1 MKKIVSVNSL
11 RFIIVLF
18 AALVV
23 TRPGFSSASAVPT
36 ELQSADRVFV
46 MMAER
51 VELMRDVALDKWLR
65 RAPIEDKE
73 REAIVLKNARAEA
86 AREGVLY
93 VDALFRAQIEI
104 AKNEQRRHQMRW
116 AAHGLERG
124 LPPVV
129 NLQQLRKK
137 LDEQSQVFIPAL
149 NDALPSFRDGALYP
163 QLRGLLNTRLRSLPA
178 SERALLWEAV
188 RQLRFAPR
196 RNTPPVETGT
206 FRAPDLVE
214 LSRLD
219 STLKLD
225 IRYATANNF
234 TGRKIYGQ
242 PRAFLQRPAA
252 QAMLRAHRNLKKRGY
267 GLIIFDGYRP
277 WRVTKT
283 FWDITPDERKQFVAD
298 PNRGSR
304 HNRGCAVD
312 VSLYDLKTGRALEM
326 PTDYDD
332 FSARAYPGYTGGSAV
347 ARARRDLLRRVMER
361 EGFTVYPTEW
371 WHFDYKDWKQYRI
384 LNLSFL
390 ELRA

>member
-1 MKKIVSVNSL
+1 MKKLLVVNSL

-18 AALVV
+18 AALAFVQ
-23 TRPGFSSASAVPT
+23 PGFSSPAPVPT

-46 MMAER
+46 LMAER
-51 VELMRDVALDKWLR
+51 VGLMRDVALDKWLR
-65 RAPIEDKE
+65 RVPIEDKA
-73 REAIVLKNARAEA
+73 REAIVLKNARQEAE
-86 AREGVLY
+86 REGVLH

-104 AKNEQRRHQMRW
+104 AKSEQRRHQARW
-116 AAHGLERG
+116 TARGLEPG
-124 LPPVV
+124 LPSTVD
-129 NLQQLRKK
+129 LQQLRKQ

-163 QLRGLLNTRLRSLPA
+163 RLRALLNMRLGSLPA
-178 SERALLWEAV
+178 NERALLWGALRKV
-188 RQLRFAPR
+188 RFAPR
-196 RNTPPVETGT
+196 RNTPPVETGI

-214 LSRLD
+214 LARLD
-219 STLKLD
+219 RSLKLD
-225 IRYATANNF
+225 IRYATTNNF

-277 WRVTKT
+277 WQVTKK

-326 PTDYDD
+326 PSDYDD
-332 FSARAYPGYTGGSAV
+332 FSARAYPGYGGSNAA

-384 LNLSFL
+384 QNVAFSRLQ
-390 ELRA
+390 